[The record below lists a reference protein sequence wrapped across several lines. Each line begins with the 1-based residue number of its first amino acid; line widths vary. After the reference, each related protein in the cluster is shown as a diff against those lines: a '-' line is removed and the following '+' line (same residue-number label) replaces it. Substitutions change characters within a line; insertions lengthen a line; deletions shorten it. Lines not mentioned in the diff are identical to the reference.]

1 MSDSGGSSVEQCVD
15 LFWEEIVGMETENLT
30 LTVPKDVLRKAELL
44 AARCNVTL
52 SCLVSQALEELLA
65 HESYEIARRRHLA
78 LLEQG
83 FDLGTGGNISVKR
96 DELYER

>member
-1 MSDSGGSSVEQCVD
+1 
-15 LFWEEIVGMETENLT
+15 METENIT
-30 LTVPKDVLRKAELL
+30 LTVPKDVIRKAELL

-83 FDLGTGGNISVKR
+83 FDLGTGGAATWCR
-96 DELYER
+96 EDLHADG